1 LIRAITS
8 PEIVSTETRS
18 GFGRWLPAV

>member
-1 LIRAITS
+1 LIRAIAS